1 MAGQYKGGAFPD
13 DPGEIVVD
21 PNVTAIRDAFK
32 VQDPGVIQLQDIVLG
47 SAGDIRIE
55 LKPVYDDQ
63 ETFP

>member
-1 MAGQYKGGAFPD
+1 MTGHFHGGVFPD

-21 PNVTAIRDAFK
+21 PDVTAIREAFK

-55 LKPVYDDQ
+55 VKPLYDDE